1 VIACRAT
8 IYPGASRPCVTGT
21 LIRISLNALIVF
33 FLFVS
38 EEELLGGGGGT
49 AWPSVDG
56 VRLLFAAF
64 NCSAVRLMQMP
75 WMGSG
80 AAASTHNH
88 LPFPASKT
96 LRYPT
101 VSLYLYMY

>member
-1 VIACRAT
+1 MHAQ
-8 IYPGASRPCVTGT
+8 
-21 LIRISLNALIVF
+21 LI
-33 FLFVS
+33 VS

-56 VRLLFAAF
+56 VRLLYAAF

-75 WMGSG
+75 WMGFG
-80 AAASTHNH
+80 AAAASTPNH

-101 VSLYLYMY
+101 VSIIL